1 MERIE
6 IHTIPGFRFG
16 QAEDRAA
23 GTGCTVI
30 LCPEGA
36 VTGVDVRGGSPAT
49 RDTDALDPVC
59 HREAVHAVVLTGGS
73 SFGLDAAGGVMG
85 ELEQEGVGR
94 DVGVTVVP
102 NVCAAVLFD
111 LKCGRSDVR
120 PDAAMGRAACVE
132 ALRGLPFAE
141 GIHGAGTGCTVGK
154 LLGPDH
160 AMKAGIGA
168 SAWRQGDLMVGAVVA
183 CNAMGDVVR
192 GGEIVAGARR
202 PDGDGFLGSEDW
214 LVAHG
219 TRQRDVF
226 SGKFVGENTVIGC
239 VVTNAALTKS
249 QAKKLAAV
257 AQNGVARAV
266 RPAHA
271 TFDGDTMFAM
281 CHGDVAADPD
291 AVGILA
297 ARAVEEAIVRSV
309 EAAEGLYG
317 RPARR
322 DLSFCQD

>member
-1 MERIE
+1 MRPIE
-6 IHTIPGFRFG
+6 IHEIPGFRFG
-16 QAEDRAA
+16 QAEDRVG

-30 LCPEGA
+30 LCAEGA

-85 ELEQEGVGR
+85 RLEEAGIGR
-94 DVGVTVVP
+94 DVGVTVIP

-120 PDAAMGRAACVE
+120 PDAAMGRAACEE

-141 GIHGAGTGCTVGK
+141 GGHGAGTGCTVGK

-160 AMKAGIGA
+160 AMKGGIGA

-192 GGEIVAGARR
+192 GGRILAGARR
-202 PDGDGFLGSEDW
+202 PDGDGFVGSEDW
-214 LVAHG
+214 LLAHG

-226 SGKFVGENTVIGC
+226 TGRYVGENTVIGR

-249 QAKKLAAV
+249 QMKKLAAV
-257 AQNGVARAV
+257 AQNGVARSV

-281 CHGDVAADPD
+281 SCGDVPADPD
-291 AVGILA
+291 AVGVLA

-309 EAAEGLYG
+309 ETAESLYG

-322 DLSFCQD
+322 DLPFRQD